1 VLNDG
6 ILISGFTMICD
17 HFASLI
23 ESGAINNINFKD
35 IEIQGPDFNIIKN
48 NISNELNN
56 KIGKENNGNNIWQF
70 NEVKNNLEKILFCWL
85 LQVLVKLNLH
95 IYGQMVKKCFIHY
108 H

>member
-1 VLNDG
+1 
-6 ILISGFTMICD
+6 MICD

-70 NEVKNNLEKILFCWL
+70 NEVKNNLEKNIILLAPTGIGKTEFAYLWS
-85 LQVLVKLNLH
+85 
-95 IYGQMVKKCFIHY
+95 MVKKCFIHY